1 MPSNWIRRRT
11 TVDDLLDD
19 GVENFSDLRGKQA
32 PAAVGETAPNSE
44 AVAAVLRARAEGNA
58 AEREATRAARRRAWS
73 LFGIALGIVMIV
85 AGTLAIRFPQQLL
98 VHHARMKYLPS
109 TVEPVDPPR
118 FAFYGGVLVLAGVG
132 LCVFALVRP
141 RGA

>member
-19 GVENFSDLRGKQA
+19 GVENFSDLRDKQE

-44 AVAAVLRARAEGNA
+44 AVAAILRARAEDQV
-58 AEREATRAARRRAWS
+58 AEREAIRVARRRAWN
-73 LFGIALGIVMIV
+73 LFDIALGISMIV

-98 VHHARMKYLPS
+98 VHHARMKYLPN
-109 TVEPVDPPR
+109 TVEPVDPLR

-132 LCVFALVRP
+132 LCVFALVRR